1 MRGASLPIRYMHKL
15 LDPRVVSQLSILR
28 TRDGLCSAQQSMGE
42 QDMHKWQLIGE
53 YTGELQKSELTE
65 QQCAEAEDGLGF
77 LLYDKGMVVPC
88 RCL

>member
-1 MRGASLPIRYMHKL
+1 
-15 LDPRVVSQLSILR
+15 
-28 TRDGLCSAQQSMGE
+28 MGE

-77 LLYDKGMVVPC
+77 LLYDKGMVMDC
-88 RCL
+88 R